1 MKLRTKL
8 TIMLGTVIALGV
20 FVSSFSI
27 YLVAK
32 SRLLESASQEL
43 TRDAALFSS
52 QIKDRFNHLLLRVEA
67 WSRSPYVQGVI
78 AEPNNRRR
86 VDRLNRAFLDVVES
100 DAILQTF
107 NLLDTKAACIASSIP
122 SRIGLQEMQDVVSQK
137 DDFQAALT
145 GKSVI
150 KGAFMAIS
158 SGRPIVSL
166 CVPVWRD
173 GKVKGV
179 LRPIVDVDW
188 FGRYCLENLWAGQ
201 AENVFVFSPEL
212 DLNQYAG
219 HDFTLVMETP
229 YEPPSIPPVIPGFE
243 AGKGLVSYKR
253 KGNDYLA
260 AFHWMDKP
268 RWLLVVEKP
277 LNAILEP
284 INTIKTAA
292 WTIALGL
299 FVLVWLVSG
308 LAMRPILAGL
318 RACMRM
324 VRQVGD
330 GDLTARSAVR
340 SGDDIGK
347 LAAGLNHMAD
357 HLQKQRDT
365 LLQSER
371 KYRGI
376 FENAVEGIFQTR
388 EDGTVVAANPAMLE
402 IVGAPSLEAF
412 QKTDT
417 RTLYAHPKQRRAL
430 LETLR
435 KRGRVD
441 QFEVTLRRID
451 GLTRQCRIH
460 ARAELDP
467 EGRVSLIQGV
477 LSDITA
483 EHQAKEARQRARKAE
498 KLFQEA
504 RFGTLRY
511 QLNPHFIFNV
521 LNTLDAMSGR
531 SAESMSDFLQK
542 ISRYLREILAP
553 RDKMLLPLGME
564 LKAVKA
570 YMDIEKVR
578 FQDELI
584 VSMEI
589 DPETT
594 EIAVPDMILQPLVEN
609 AVKYGMRT
617 SPMPLKIIIK
627 TAFHDDFLVV
637 SVKNSGAWIDPET
650 NSSPTQIGLA
660 NLKERLELVY
670 GTDFSYFLHKSGGW
684 VDVKIRLPIRP
695 SA

>member
-1 MKLRTKL
+1 M
-8 TIMLGTVIALGV
+8 
-20 FVSSFSI
+20 
-27 YLVAK
+27 
-32 SRLLESASQEL
+32 
-43 TRDAALFSS
+43 
-52 QIKDRFNHLLLRVEA
+52 
-67 WSRSPYVQGVI
+67 
-78 AEPNNRRR
+78 
-86 VDRLNRAFLDVVES
+86 
-100 DAILQTF
+100 
-107 NLLDTKAACIASSIP
+107 
-122 SRIGLQEMQDVVSQK
+122 
-137 DDFQAALT
+137 
-145 GKSVI
+145 
-150 KGAFMAIS
+150 
-158 SGRPIVSL
+158 
-166 CVPVWRD
+166 
-173 GKVKGV
+173 
-179 LRPIVDVDW
+179 RPIVDVEW
-188 FGRYCLENLWAGQ
+188 FGRYCFENLWAGQ
-201 AENVFVFSPEL
+201 SENVFVFSPEL

-219 HDFTLVMETP
+219 HDFTLVMKTP

-243 AGKGLVSYKR
+243 AGKGIVSYKR

-260 AFHWMDKP
+260 AFYWMDEP
-268 RWLLVVEKP
+268 RWLIVVEKP
-277 LNAILEP
+277 LHAILEP
-284 INTIKTAA
+284 INTTKTAA

-318 RACMRM
+318 RTCMGM

-330 GDLTARSAVR
+330 GDLTARSVVR

-357 HLQKQRDT
+357 HLQKQREE

-388 EDGTVVAANPAMLE
+388 EDGTVLAANPAMLE
-402 IVGAPSLEAF
+402 IVGASSLEAF
-412 QKTDT
+412 QKIDT
-417 RTLYAHPKQRRAL
+417 RTLYAHPEQRRAL
-430 LETLR
+430 LEMLR
-435 KRGRVD
+435 EKGRVD
-441 QFEVTLRRID
+441 QFEFTLRRID
-451 GLTRQCRIH
+451 GRTRQCLIH

-467 EGRVSLIQGV
+467 EGRVLLIQGV

-483 EHQAKEARQRARKAE
+483 EHHAREARQRARKAE
-498 KLFQEA
+498 KMFQEA

-531 SAESMSDFLQK
+531 SAKSMSDFLQK

-553 RDKMLLPLGME
+553 RDKILLPLHME
-564 LKAVKA
+564 LEAVKA

-589 DPETT
+589 DPGTT
-594 EIAVPDMILQPLVEN
+594 QIAVPDMIFQPLVEN

-627 TAFHDDFLVV
+627 TALHDDFLVV
-637 SVKNSGAWIDPET
+637 SVKNSGTWIDPET
-650 NSSPTQIGLA
+650 NPSPTRVGLA

-670 GTDFSYFLHKSGGW
+670 GTDFFFDLHKSGGW
-684 VDVKIRLPIRP
+684 VDVNMHLPNRP
-695 SA
+695 PA